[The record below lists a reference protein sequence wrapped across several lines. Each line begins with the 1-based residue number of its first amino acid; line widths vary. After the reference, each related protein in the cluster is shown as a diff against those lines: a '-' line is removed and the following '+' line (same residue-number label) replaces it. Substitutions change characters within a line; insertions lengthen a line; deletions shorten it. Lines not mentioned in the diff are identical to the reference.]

1 MQAARQVGNGLLY
14 ALISIVLVV
23 GGLSL
28 ALAEGNNN
36 SLSPTLTPS

>member
-28 ALAEGNNN
+28 ALAEGLR
-36 SLSPTLTPS
+36 SAKDAADI